1 MWPTCEANP
10 RGSTRAWRRRLTPPP
25 RLAFRHFHPTS
36 VRTLPRLLCC
46 LPLLLA
52 CGGQQGAQTQ
62 TAPPPVSRPLAWL
75 AGQRIVLTPVYR
87 IREGDAMG
95 WAAQIPRSR
104 ELLRALDSAIAG
116 ELAQRGLEKQWVYPA
131 DLARSTRASP
141 TYTVD
146 PNALAVEPLRNPG
159 LAQGGKIG
167 DPLATQLRTIIAMH
181 DSRMVLLPVE
191 LRFDRDKSGQGIA
204 VLRAV
209 LVDAR
214 IGDVRWVGE
223 ASSDPSLAFSRAL
236 LTSVANHFADLI
248 TVR

>member
-1 MWPTCEANP
+1 
-10 RGSTRAWRRRLTPPP
+10 
-25 RLAFRHFHPTS
+25 
-36 VRTLPRLLCC
+36 VRTLHRLLFC

-52 CGGQQGAQTQ
+52 CGGQPAPQTQ

-75 AGQRIVLTPVYR
+75 AGQRAVLTPVYR
-87 IREGDAMG
+87 IREGDPLG
-95 WAAQIPRSR
+95 WGAQIPRSR
-104 ELLRALDSAIAG
+104 EFLRALDSAIAG

-131 DLARSTRASP
+131 DLARSMRASP

-167 DPLATQLRTIIAMH
+167 DPLATQLRTIVAMH

-191 LRFDRDKSGQGIA
+191 LRFDRDKTGQGIA
-204 VLRAV
+204 ILRAV

-214 IGDVRWVGE
+214 IGDIRWVGE
-223 ASSDPSLAFSRAL
+223 ASSDPSPTFSRAL
-236 LTSVANHFADLI
+236 LANVASHFADLI

>member
-1 MWPTCEANP
+1 MRPTCEANT
-10 RGSTRAWRRRLTPPP
+10 RGSTRARRRRLAPAP
-25 RLAFRHFHPTS
+25 RLAFRHFHPRS
-36 VRTLPRLLCC
+36 VRTLPRLLCS
-46 LPLLLA
+46 LPLVLA
-52 CGGQQGAQTQ
+52 CGGQQGSQTQ

-104 ELLRALDSAIAG
+104 EFLRALDTAIAG

-214 IGDVRWVGE
+214 IGDIRWVGE
-223 ASSDPSLAFSRAL
+223 ASSDPSPTFSRAL
-236 LTSVANHFADLI
+236 LASVASHFADLI
-248 TVR
+248 TIR